1 MEVGEVSHGSPSSP
15 PPVRRSR
22 ANAASPD
29 LLTDRPE
36 PPIRLG
42 TPPKSVKALGA
53 DRDATMGAIRYT
65 TRGDKAKWLLDVM
78 VARVD
83 ISTLLVIE

>member
-1 MEVGEVSHGSPSSP
+1 
-15 PPVRRSR
+15 
-22 ANAASPD
+22 
-29 LLTDRPE
+29 
-36 PPIRLG
+36 
-42 TPPKSVKALGA
+42 
-53 DRDATMGAIRYT
+53 MGAIRYT